1 MSFKHV
7 AIRHL
12 GNIAAASG
20 LAGLAAGRY
29 GGAGS
34 IFMLHSI
41 VGDDYLF
48 PKENVQ
54 TSAGFLEKIIR
65 HCVSR
70 RIAVVSLSDAMLRIE
85 SGSSERFV
93 CFTFDDGYRDNLK
106 IALPIFRKYQLPF
119 TVFVTS
125 AFLDRRPVEYWWGQ
139 LRYLVMDHSVTV
151 GDVLEERLPMTS
163 IEEKRRAYKR
173 IKGWINSGTIGPVA
187 LEKLFEQHRVP
198 VSDCLDRDAFS
209 ARELVEASKEPLLEI
224 GGHTVSHCQ
233 LSRLNEQS
241 ALEDMKQNKLQL
253 ENLIEREVQHFCY
266 PFGDEASCGE
276 REFRLAEA
284 AGFKTAVTSRIGN
297 LFPDHLRHRFAL
309 PRLRF
314 LGPCEGLGF
323 MESQRY
329 GAITALQTRFGNPVR
344 VS

>member
-29 GGAGS
+29 GGVGS
-34 IFMLHSI
+34 IFMLHSV
-41 VGDDYLF
+41 VGDDYFL

-54 TSAGFLEKIIR
+54 TSASFLEKIVR
-65 HCVSR
+65 HCISR
-70 RIAVVSLSDAMLRIE
+70 NIAVVSLSDAMQRIE
-85 SGSSERFV
+85 SGSEERFV
-93 CFTFDDGYRDNLK
+93 CFTFDDGYRDNLNL
-106 IALPIFRKYQLPF
+106 ALPIFKKYQLPF
-119 TVFVTS
+119 TIFVTS
-125 AFLDRRPVEYWWGQ
+125 AFLDRRQLDYWWAQ
-139 LRYLVMDHSVTV
+139 LRYLVLDHSVTV
-151 GDVLEERLPMTS
+151 GDVLEERLSMTS
-163 IEEKRRAYKR
+163 TEEKRRAYLR
-173 IKGWINSGTIGPVA
+173 IRRWIDNGTIGPAA
-187 LEKLFEQHRVP
+187 LETLFEQHHVS

-209 ARELVEASKEPLLEI
+209 ARELAEASKEPLLEI

-233 LSRLNEQS
+233 LSRLDEQS
-241 ALEDMKQNKLQL
+241 ALADMKQNKLQL
-253 ENLIEREVQHFCY
+253 ENLIEREVRHFCY

-297 LFPDHLRHRFAL
+297 LFPDHLQHRFAL

-323 MESQRY
+323 MESQMS